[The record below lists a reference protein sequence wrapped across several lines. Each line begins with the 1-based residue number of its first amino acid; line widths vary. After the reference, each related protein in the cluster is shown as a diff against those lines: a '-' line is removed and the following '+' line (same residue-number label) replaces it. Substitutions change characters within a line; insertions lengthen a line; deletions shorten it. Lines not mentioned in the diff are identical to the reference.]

1 MNVFSGESQRLDAAT
16 QTDMAEFSGRQSR
29 GDFQGYDV
37 DCEQGRSIV
46 VNCTEDSRVSFA
58 PQSNGDRVV
67 ISVEPLTDER
77 PSAITRSYTVNLI
90 APVSN
95 RLSVSDAGSSHS
107 SVGSSFRDFDIS
119 LLSSYRERPLL
130 QLSPEDVLIGQSR
143 PVAGMAGMRISG
155 LPGGETASRERL
167 SMGSA
172 TDSEGLCFR
181 HGSRIRAIAAQI
193 DSALSAKKPASGL
206 ILNKLNVYNPASPP
220 LWYRERYNLNDTWMW
235 RTSMESVANRGYSF
249 RVVTSFMLNCF
260 TKWIG
265 WADEAGK
272 CKKLVAESE
281 TCLNARFMLFLLNDV
296 NGFERLSEVSQT
308 IACVERDLCETFQ
321 GKVKGDDVILLYET
335 LSFKSLKG
343 LERKDF
349 HQSAFSQR
357 ERYRADC
364 DAGVVF
370 FLRELCQMIKEAE
383 GFDKYQN
390 KKKEILAKCSRL
402 GLLNMAQPASK
413 IALLIACID
422 YNLAVHLIE
431 KEFCQSG
438 LSEFDSA
445 RRVDGKLSGSTDY
458 DRFSSEE
465 LGIMQDLLKLIDALE
480 QEVQELLANFEKDIN
495 AQPRIK
501 DYKRFE
507 QRVLHLSPSVGGY
520 VSDPLR
526 GIKATLLNI
535 LDNRLT

>member
-16 QTDMAEFSGRQSR
+16 QTDMAEFSPRQSR

-46 VNCTEDSRVSFA
+46 VNCTEDRRVSFA

-90 APVSN
+90 SPASN
-95 RLSVSDAGSSHS
+95 RLSVSDTGSTHS

-143 PVAGMAGMRISG
+143 PVAGMTGMRISG
-155 LPGGETASRERL
+155 LPGGKTASRERL
-167 SMGSA
+167 STGSA
-172 TDSEGLCFR
+172 EGLCFR
-181 HGSRIRAIAAQI
+181 HGSRISAIAAQI
-193 DSALSAKKPASGL
+193 DSVLMAKKPASGL

-260 TKWIG
+260 AKWVG
-265 WADEAGK
+265 WAEEAGK

-281 TCLNARFMLFLLNDV
+281 TCLDARFMLFLLNDV

-349 HQSAFSQR
+349 HQGAFDHR

-383 GFDKYQN
+383 GFDKYQS

-402 GLLNMAQPASK
+402 GLLNMDQPVSK

-431 KEFCQSG
+431 KEYCQSG
-438 LSEFDSA
+438 LSEFDPA
-445 RRVDGKLSGSTDY
+445 RRVGGKLSGSTDY
-458 DRFSSEE
+458 DRFSNEE

-480 QEVQELLANFEKDIN
+480 QEVQELLSNFEKDIN
-495 AQPRIK
+495 GQPRTK
-501 DYKRFE
+501 DYKSFE
-507 QRVLHLSPSVGGY
+507 QRVLHLSPSLGGY

-535 LDNRLT
+535 LDKRIT